1 MLRGVMLSIIPI
13 AEKHRRIK
21 RELRLIV
28 RALRSIKRRALAD
41 FLEGGM
47 AFGDTWATPTRTKYG
62 YTLHTNAVF
71 CTMCY

>member
-1 MLRGVMLSIIPI
+1 MLREVPVGIILI

-41 FLEGGM
+41 FLEGVGYSPTHVTREL
-47 AFGDTWATPTRTKYG
+47 AVAASRPTTFGTSG
-62 YTLHTNAVF
+62 
-71 CTMCY
+71 